1 MGLLAHWGIV
11 LNPWVG
17 CIVFP
22 NGIWREM
29 FQAVKF
35 VQYGYHPGLTSGL
48 KPIVES
54 FPSAAWWMLRSA
66 DSASQQDFIG
76 SDYTCTNTCT

>member
-22 NGIWREM
+22 NGFWREM

-48 KPIVES
+48 KPIIES
-54 FPSAAWWMLRSA
+54 LPSATAAAWMLNSA
-66 DSASQQDFIG
+66 DSASQQDCFG
-76 SDYTCTNTCT
+76 SDYT